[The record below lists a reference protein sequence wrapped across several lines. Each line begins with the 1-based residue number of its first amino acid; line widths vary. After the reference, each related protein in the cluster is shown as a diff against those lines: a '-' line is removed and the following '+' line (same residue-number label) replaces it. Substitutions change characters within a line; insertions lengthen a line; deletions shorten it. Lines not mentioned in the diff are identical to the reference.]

1 MSETRV
7 ILYGRANCQLCDV
20 ARAVVA
26 EECAAAGERWRE
38 VDVDTEPQLQ
48 AHYGEYVPVVV
59 VDGTVQGYWQIDP
72 ARLRAALEQR
82 A

>member
-7 ILYGRANCQLCDV
+7 ILYGRAGCHLCDV

-26 EECAAAGERWRE
+26 EECAAAGEPWHE
-38 VDVDTEPQLQ
+38 VDVDTDPQLQ
-48 AHYGEYVPVVV
+48 THYGEYVPVVV

-72 ARLRAALEQR
+72 ARLRTALQPR
-82 A
+82 F